1 MSARAVE
8 RLRTP
13 VSASAPGRA
22 QPTAAGGTI
31 IECWDAVSASTPGRA
46 QPTSAGFS
54 VEVAVLN
61 VRLPTAQVDEP
72 RRRWGQQATRGRQN
86 ILKQTHA
93 QTMPTFIFDQNI
105 PFNIPRRVVLRRQP
119 FQKPYFSK
127 NPKRVVLRRQL
138 CMYRTRARVRRQ
150 GIEGIVRL
158 LRTVPIVG
166 VNELAP
172 VHQKTFDDGVRAKL
186 PEAVCYSS
194 QEGNALFWRRPQ
206 CGTGTGGGGQE
217 GAGRRRRAGGQ
228 AMRTGSQT
236 GRQVGGQAG
245 RPCPARQAGARLA
258 GPDATS
264 PPRLPYS
271 GPARMSAR
279 PPACLP
285 CPALPCPARQAGGQ
299 AGRQAGPSNLQ
310 LVAKAQRPGGLRQR
324 ADSDARR
331 QPPGRQD
338 LRPCGV
344 QQDRRCFDAQRALR
358 RDAMPPRPVWQHHIR
373 QVDLRRQPVAVQA
386 GPQGS

>member
-72 RRRWGQQATRGRQN
+72 RRLWGQQATRGRQN
-86 ILKQTHA
+86 ILKHAHA

-138 CMYRTRARVRRQ
+138 CMYRTRARVSAGRVSR
-150 GIEGIVRL
+150 G
-158 LRTVPIVG
+158 
-166 VNELAP
+166 
-172 VHQKTFDDGVRAKL
+172 
-186 PEAVCYSS
+186 SS
-194 QEGNALFWRRPQ
+194 GCCARCPSSASTSSPQYTRRPSTTG
-206 CGTGTGGGGQE
+206 CGRSCPKLSATAARKGTRSFGDGLS
-217 GAGRRRRAGGQ
+217 AGP
-228 AMRTGSQT
+228 
-236 GRQVGGQAG
+236 GQAG
-245 RPCPARQAGARLA
+245 VGRKGRAGVGEQAARPCGQAARQAGKRAGRLA
-258 GPDATS
+258 GPA
-264 PPRLPYS
+264 LP
-271 GPARMSAR
+271 GKRARDWQARTRQVPHGCPTPA
-279 PPACLP
+279 PPACLHARL
-285 CPALPCPARQAGGQ
+285 PALPCPARQAGGQ

-310 LVAKAQRPGGLRQR
+310 LVAKAQRPGGLRRR